1 MSAEHALQN
10 AIRNALAGKALIFR
24 ANVGKGWNGNKVINI
39 SRRMTVVADPGDVL
53 IKQARPF
60 DTGLPVGFSDLFGL
74 VKVTITPDMV
84 GQEIGVFVGAEV
96 KDELRRVS
104 PKQAAFL
111 KAVNDNRGRAGIVRS
126 VRDAEQL
133 LAGER

>member
-24 ANVGKGWNGNKVINI
+24 ANVGKGWNGNKVISI
-39 SRRMTVVADPGDVL
+39 SRRMTVVAEPGDVL

-74 VKVTITPDMV
+74 VSVTITPEMV
-84 GQEIGVFVGAEV
+84 GQTVGVFVGAEV
-96 KDELRRVS
+96 KDEFGRVS

-111 KAVNDNRGRAGIVRS
+111 QAVNDNGGRAGIVRS
-126 VRDAEQL
+126 IQDAEQL
-133 LAGER
+133 IAGER

>member
-24 ANVGKGWNGNKVINI
+24 ANVGRGWNGNKVINI
-39 SRRMTVVADPGDVL
+39 SRRMVVTAEPGDVL

-96 KDELRRVS
+96 KDEFGRVS

-111 KAVNDNRGRAGIVRS
+111 KAVNDNGGRAGIVRS
-126 VRDAEQL
+126 VHDAEQL
-133 LAGER
+133 VAGER

>member
-96 KDELRRVS
+96 KDELGRVS

-111 KAVNDNRGRAGIVRS
+111 KAVNDNGGRAGIVRS